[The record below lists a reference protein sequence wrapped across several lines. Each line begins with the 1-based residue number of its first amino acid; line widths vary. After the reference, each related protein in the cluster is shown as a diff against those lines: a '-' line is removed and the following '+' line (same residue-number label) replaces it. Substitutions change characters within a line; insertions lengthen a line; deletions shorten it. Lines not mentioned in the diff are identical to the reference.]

1 MLSRFTTTLDE
12 YEIFGRYAAD
22 ILYIYFLKEYQKI
35 YAEKTA

>member
-12 YEIFGRYAAD
+12 YETFVRYAAD

-35 YAEKTA
+35 CVEKIA

>member
-12 YEIFGRYAAD
+12 YKKIGRYAAD

-35 YAEKTA
+35 YVEKTA